1 MGCGQLLP
9 FRWVL
14 DGIHCRKQFADH
26 LRRLRRIDP
35 KRAKE
40 CLAHASWVGVYPF
53 KPSAHLRTAGT
64 D

>member
-35 KRAKE
+35 KRARD
-40 CLAHASWVGVYPF
+40 CLSHASWVGVYPF
-53 KPSAHLRTAGT
+53 KRR
-64 D
+64 